1 MVKNE
6 IYIIDWQ
13 TKYQRPEEYLHSKEF
28 TDFEKAKSFLQKLRA
43 NEDVVYIEKDAICVH
58 DEAGRFVR
66 YEEVPREGFTA
77 IQTTPN
83 CINNF
88 GVIDHFLQFE
98 EGTFYKFELLV
109 RNTDGENILFPERCS
124 NTNRN
129 ILIKSWYVD
138 TKDYYEKIKHE
149 MVTLSNITGAR
160 LYVTLDRKDN
170 VKLCQ
175 ALIKAYTDDLV
186 AIVNKQKPSIKSI
199 SKTFASETSKVENSS
214 KTAKTLMWDV
224 DTKQIEIVN
233 HVHEYIRSKGQ
244 EPFTLKTKKGY
255 HVFCYRKF
263 NHADWL
269 DWCVE
274 HEFKY
279 AHFENRVPVKDYRIS
294 FATRFKELVSVKENE
309 LGLVYHPMK
318 SCK

>member
-1 MVKNE
+1 MINNFN
-6 IYIIDWQ
+6 
-13 TKYQRPEEYLHSKEF
+13 TTEEPKEF
-28 TDFEKAKSFLQKLRA
+28 VAPK
-43 NEDVVYIEKDAICVH
+43 
-58 DEAGRFVR
+58 
-66 YEEVPREGFTA
+66 
-77 IQTTPN
+77 TTPN

-88 GVIDHFLQFE
+88 GVINHFLQFE

-109 RNTDGENILFPERCS
+109 RNTDGENELFPERCS

-149 MVTLSNITGAR
+149 MVTLANLTGAR

-175 ALIKAYTDDLV
+175 SLIKAYTDDLV
-186 AIVNKQKPSIKSI
+186 AIVNGQKPGIKSI

-214 KTAKTLMWDV
+214 KGTKTLMWDV

-255 HVFCYRKF
+255 HVVCFRKF
-263 NHADWL
+263 NHSDWL

-274 HEFKY
+274 HEYK
-279 AHFENRVPVKDYRIS
+279 HTEFENKIAEKD
-294 FATRFKELVSVKENE
+294 FKTTYKNLFQGLVSVKENE

-318 SCK
+318 GV